1 MVAKRWQGGIF
12 GMSSRTEATQIE
24 SRYPVW
30 QRKIGGIL
38 TFLLFSFGFALV
50 SFFGNNCLRIQF
62 IPGNVSKSRIVADL
76 AFEYESKI
84 KTEKLYEQKRHQADN
99 VFYIDKKCY
108 DDFIEV
114 LKLLDEQI
122 ENFTYEHTLSEA
134 GRNDIREFI
143 NEFVASNVIKLE
155 WHDIAIL
162 ISSLTPI
169 ERTQAFQE
177 CISLL
182 REIARDGVFSEEVS
196 ASLRQFSMS
205 YTGIKLKSDKRR
217 NLRTLEQALH
227 YIRMHLR
234 SMDVDQDVAN
244 IFFNIIKQGI
254 KPNLVF
260 DAEESKARLEMIRK
274 SIKPVRVKVRQG
286 DLILDGDTVINDEI
300 HEALVAYQKVLK
312 QSNYIGCGFY
322 RDFYT
327 KILQGMVALYVAMVL
342 LQVLQKNKTFNLKTL
357 VGCGILT
364 MAQLLFL
371 RIFLQI
377 GNHEVFLKHFTLLNC
392 FPLCLPLLWA
402 SGITILLYGFSGGVI
417 VAFFVSL
424 YYTLMISKSIHF
436 FLMLLTS
443 HFIFLAFLKNI
454 NFRIKIIWAGILS
467 GTIIAALMLAEHLF
481 PMTINRLVLFQSGIL
496 MIMCIGSGLLTVIL
510 FPIFERLF
518 SVYSNVTLFELM
530 DYNNQILKNL
540 QITAPGTYNHS
551 LIVSNIAEQ
560 VAISANANSV
570 LCKTGALFHD
580 IGKMLK
586 AAYFIENQNNQINL
600 HDQQTPYLSTLIVKN
615 HVKDGVALAKQYRLP
630 SPIIDIIQQHHGT
643 TLIYYFYEK
652 AKHDLLLSIDTENMS
667 DEEINMFITNKLDAS
682 VFRYNGPR
690 PRTKENLIVMLSDS
704 IEAASRTLK
713 RITYQTIENLVNMIF
728 DIKLNDHQ
736 LDECPITFDEIRE
749 LRKIFASIILS
760 MMHSRISY
768 NLLEDGTGMDN
779 MGSNIYW
786 RSE

>member
-1 MVAKRWQGGIF
+1 MIIKRWQGKIF
-12 GMSSRTEATQIE
+12 DVSSHTETTQIE
-24 SRYPVW
+24 NRYPGW
-30 QRKIGGIL
+30 QRKIREIL

-108 DDFIEV
+108 EDFIEV
-114 LKLLDEQI
+114 LKLLDEQT

-143 NEFVASNVIKLE
+143 GEFITSNIIKLE

-162 ISSLTPI
+162 ISSLTPL
-169 ERTQAFQE
+169 ERAQAFQE

-196 ASLRQFSMS
+196 ASLKQFSTS
-205 YTGIKLKSDKRR
+205 YTGIKLKSNKRR

-227 YIRMHLR
+227 YIRMHLM
-234 SMDVDQDVAN
+234 SMDLDQDVAN

-300 HEALVAYQKVLK
+300 HEALVAYQKALK
-312 QSNYIGCGFY
+312 QSNYVGWGFY
-322 RDFYT
+322 RDFYA
-327 KILQGMVALYVAMVL
+327 KMLQGMIALYVAMVL
-342 LQVLQKNKTFNLKTL
+342 LQVLPKNKTFNLKTL

-377 GNHEVFLKHFTLLNC
+377 GNHEEFFRHFILLNC
-392 FPLCLPLLWA
+392 FPFCLPILWA
-402 SGITILLYGFSGGVI
+402 SGVTTLLHGFSGGVI
-417 VAFFVSL
+417 VSFFVSL

-443 HFIFLAFLKNI
+443 HFIFIAFLKNI

-467 GTIIAALMLAEHLF
+467 GTITATLVLAEHLF
-481 PMTINRLVLFQSGIL
+481 PMTINRLILFQSGSL
-496 MIMCIGSGLLTVIL
+496 LLMCIGSGLLTTML

-518 SVYSNVTLFELM
+518 SVYSNVTLFELL

-560 VAISANANSV
+560 VAINSNVNSV

-580 IGKMLK
+580 MGKMLK
-586 AAYFIENQNNQINL
+586 AAYFIENQNNQNL

-615 HVKDGVALAKQYRLP
+615 HVKDGVALAKQYKLP

-652 AKHDLLLSIDTENMS
+652 AKHDLLLSTDTENMS
-667 DEEINMFITNKLDAS
+667 DEEINTFIANKLDAS

-690 PRTKENLIVMLSDS
+690 PRTKESLIVMLSDS

-713 RITYQTIENLVNMIF
+713 RITHHTIENLVNMIF

-749 LRKIFASIILS
+749 LRKIFASIMLS

-768 NLLEDGTGMDN
+768 NASEDDMD
-779 MGSNIYW
+779 MDNIYW

>member
-1 MVAKRWQGGIF
+1 MVVKRWQDRIF
-12 GMSSRTEATQIE
+12 EMSSNSEATRFGD
-24 SRYPVW
+24 RYPVW
-30 QRKIGGIL
+30 QRKTIGVL

-62 IPGNVSKSRIVADL
+62 VPGSVSKSRVVADV

-99 VFYIDKKCY
+99 VFYIDKRCY
-108 DDFIEV
+108 DDFVEV
-114 LKLLDEQI
+114 LKLLEEQI
-122 ENFTYEHTLSEA
+122 ENFNYEHTLTKS

-143 NEFVASNVIKLE
+143 NEFVSSNVIKLE

-169 ERTQAFQE
+169 DRAQAFQE

-182 REIARDGVFSEEVS
+182 REIARDGVLSGEIS
-196 ASLRQFSMS
+196 ASLKQFPMS
-205 YTGIKLKSDKRR
+205 YSGIKLKSDKRR

-227 YIRMHLR
+227 YVRMHLM
-234 SMDVDQDVAN
+234 SMDVDQEVAN
-244 IFFNIIKQGI
+244 IFFNIIKQGV

-274 SIKPVRVKVRQG
+274 SIRPVRVKVRHG
-286 DLILDGDTVINDEI
+286 DLILEGDTVINDEI
-300 HEALVAYQKVLK
+300 HEALVAYQKALK
-312 QSNYIGCGFY
+312 QSNYVGCGFY

-327 KILQGMVALYVAMVL
+327 KMLQGMIALYVAMVL
-342 LQVLQKNKTFNLKTL
+342 LRILRKNKTFNLKTL

-392 FPLCLPLLWA
+392 IPFCLPILWA
-402 SGITILLYGFSGGVI
+402 SGITILLYGFSGSVI

-424 YYTLMISKSIHF
+424 YYTLMIAKSIHF

-467 GTIIAALMLAEHLF
+467 GVITATLMLAEHIF
-481 PMTINRLVLFQSGIL
+481 PMTINRLILFQSGAS
-496 MIMCIGSGLLTVIL
+496 MIMCTGSGLLTVML

-560 VAISANANSV
+560 VAINSNANSV

-580 IGKMLK
+580 IGKMVK

-615 HVKDGVALAKQYRLP
+615 HVKDGVALAKQYKLP

-652 AKHDLLLSIDTENMS
+652 AKHDLLLSADTENMS
-667 DEEINMFITNKLDAS
+667 DEEINMLITNKLDVS

-704 IEAASRTLK
+704 IEAGSRSLK
-713 RITYQTIENLVNMIF
+713 RITHQSIEDLVNMVF

-749 LRKIFASIILS
+749 LRKIFASIMLS

-768 NLLEDGTGMDN
+768 KVSEDSTGSTD
-779 MGSNIYW
+779 SNIYW